1 MLGIGIGIE
10 LAESKQRDDGDSEI
24 GRRGRCEATTDEA
37 ALEVLKTT

>member
-10 LAESKQRDDGDSEI
+10 LAESKRDDDDSEI
-24 GRRGRCEATTDEA
+24 GRRGRCEATTGEA